1 MKKKSNKLSF
11 WFINRPKASGFIFFV
26 FLLSLITLIVLQRYY
41 LFKENKQREINTI
54 LYGVKENVEQSLKNS
69 YTVALTLALTLNRDG
84 KPENFEKVAA
94 QLIKTNPD
102 LQAVQLVP
110 NGIIKY
116 IYPLKGNEPALN
128 LNLFKTVP
136 QTVFEANKAIKM
148 RKMYFQ
154 GPVKLT
160 QGGTGIVGRLPLY
173 IDNKFWGFSAV
184 VIRIEKLFKS
194 VGISNSKYKNYQ
206 FQFSKLNDY
215 TKKEEFFLPMPN
227 HFAEAQSEAII
238 FPDGDWKLYVVSVN
252 RFDAWIELVSA
263 LSFGLVMA
271 SLSSYLLTRLLKKQA
286 ELHLLV
292 DNQTLQ
298 LMDAENKYKKI
309 FDHAAIGIIRIN
321 SKTGQIL
328 EVNDYICNFLGY
340 RAEELFE
347 KKIKSL
353 IYYDDLDPDRDL
365 FKQLLTGEI
374 RELRSVKR
382 YVHKNGDIIWGN
394 VIITPLWDTG
404 EAPTHHIV
412 IIEDI
417 TKRKAEEQILLES
430 QNRIESL
437 INTID
442 GIVWEGDL
450 ATHECIFISKKV
462 EDILGYTVEQWKKSA
477 GFWFDHV
484 HPEDKPKVITYLKN
498 LTPQTHQ
505 LDEEYRMIAK
515 DGTVVWIRDIV
526 TVVAEANQPI
536 KLRGIM
542 IDVTKRIEADLALKK
557 SFDLVTEQNKRLL
570 NFSYIVSHNLRSH
583 ASNILGIS
591 TLIESAKND
600 EDRDEMITLLKQVA
614 DNLNE
619 TLLNLNNIVNIQTSI
634 NIVIEPLNL
643 NQYIVNALTN
653 QNVQILTKE
662 AVIINKVDEGILVNY
677 NRAYLESILLNLIS
691 NALRYAHPDRKPVIS
706 FTCFEEQGQLVLCI
720 SDNGLGI
727 DLQRHG
733 DKMFG
738 IYQTFNGNAD
748 ARGFGLFISKNQV
761 EAMGGKIE
769 VASDINK
776 GTTFKIYFKG

>member
-11 WFINRPKASGFIFFV
+11 WFVSRPKASGFIFFI
-26 FLLSLITLIVLQRYY
+26 FLLSLISLIVSQRYY

-69 YTVALTLALTLNRDG
+69 YTVALTLALTLNSEG
-84 KPENFEKVAA
+84 TPENFEKVAA

-110 NGIIKY
+110 NGVIKY

-128 LNLFKTVP
+128 LNLFKSPP
-136 QTVFEANKAIKM
+136 QTVFEVNKAIQM

-160 QGGTGIVGRLPLY
+160 QGGTGIIGRLPLY

-184 VIRIEKLFKS
+184 VIRLEKLFKS

-227 HFAEAQSEAII
+227 HFSEAQSEAII

-252 RFDAWIELVSA
+252 KFDAWIELISA
-263 LSFGLVMA
+263 IAFGLVMA
-271 SLSSYLLTRLLKKQA
+271 TLSSFLLTRLLKKQA
-286 ELHLLV
+286 QLHLVV
-292 DNQTLQ
+292 DNQTLK
-298 LMDAENKYKKI
+298 LIEAENKYKKI

-340 RAEELFE
+340 STEELFDR
-347 KKIKSL
+347 KIKSL

-365 FKQLLTGEI
+365 FKRLLAGEI
-374 RELRSVKR
+374 RELRNVKR
-382 YVHKNGDIIWGN
+382 YMHKNGNTIWGN
-394 VIITPLWDTG
+394 VIVTPLWDEG
-404 EAPTHHIV
+404 EEPTHHIV

-417 TKRKAEEQILLES
+417 TKRKAEEQILRDS
-430 QNRIESL
+430 QSRIESL

-450 ATHECIFISKKV
+450 ETHECSFISKKV
-462 EDILGYTVEQWKKSA
+462 EDILGYTVEQWKRSNT
-477 GFWFDHV
+477 FWFDHV
-484 HPEDKPKVITYLKN
+484 HPEDRDKVVAYLKD
-498 LTPQTHQ
+498 LLPQTNQ
-505 LDEEYRMIAK
+505 LDEEYRMIAS
-515 DGTVVWIRDIV
+515 DGSVVWIRDIV

-536 KLRGIM
+536 RLRGIM
-542 IDVTKRIEADLALKK
+542 IDVTRRIEADLALKK

-600 EDRDEMITLLKQVA
+600 TDRNEMIELLKQVA
-614 DNLNE
+614 ENLNE
-619 TLLNLNNIVNIQTSI
+619 TLLNLNNIVNIQTQI
-634 NIVIEPLNL
+634 DLIVEPLSIHNYIITTLTNL
-643 NQYIVNALTN
+643 NA
-653 QNVQILTKE
+653 QILFKK
-662 AVIINKVDEGILVNY
+662 AVIINKVDERIVVHY

-691 NALRYAHPDRKPVIS
+691 NALRYSHPDRKPVIS

-720 SDNGLGI
+720 ADNGLGI
-727 DLQRHG
+727 DLKKHG

-769 VASDINK
+769 VASELNK

>member
-26 FLLSLITLIVLQRYY
+26 FLLSLIFLIVLQRYY

-54 LYGVKENVEQSLKNS
+54 LYGVKENVEQTLKNS

-110 NGIIKY
+110 NGVIKY
-116 IYPLKGNEPALN
+116 IYPLEGNEPALN
-128 LNLFKTVP
+128 LNLFKSPP

-194 VGISNSKYKNYQ
+194 VGISNAKYKNYQ

-252 RFDAWIELVSA
+252 RFDAWIELISA
-263 LSFGLVMA
+263 LSFGMVMA
-271 SLSSYLLTRLLKKQA
+271 SLSSYLLSRLLKKQA
-286 ELHLLV
+286 ELHLVV

-394 VIITPLWDTG
+394 VIITPLWDIG

-417 TKRKAEEQILLES
+417 TKRKAEEQILLDS

-450 ATHECIFISKKV
+450 ATHECVFISKKV

-498 LTPQTHQ
+498 LTPETHQ

-515 DGTVVWIRDIV
+515 DGRVVWIRDIV
-526 TVVAEANQPI
+526 TVVVEANQPI

-542 IDVTKRIEADLALKK
+542 IDVTRRIEADLALKK

-653 QNVQILTKE
+653 QNVQILTKQ
-662 AVIINKVDEGILVNY
+662 AIIINKVDEGIFVNY

>member
-26 FLLSLITLIVLQRYY
+26 FLLSLIFLIVLQRYY

-54 LYGVKENVEQSLKNS
+54 LYGVKENIEQSLKNS
-69 YTVALTLALTLNRDG
+69 YTVALTLALTLNREG

-128 LNLFKTVP
+128 LNLFKSAP
-136 QTVFEANKAIKM
+136 QTVFEVNKAIKM

-184 VIRIEKLFKS
+184 VIRLEKLFKS

-227 HFAEAQSEAII
+227 HFADAQSEAII

-252 RFDAWIELVSA
+252 RFDAWIELISA

-271 SLSSYLLTRLLKKQA
+271 SLSSYLLSRLLKKQA
-286 ELHLLV
+286 ELHLVV

-340 RAEELFE
+340 SAEELFE

-374 RELRSVKR
+374 KELRSVKR
-382 YVHKNGDIIWGN
+382 YMHKNGEIIWGN
-394 VIITPLWDTG
+394 VISTPLWDTG

-417 TKRKAEEQILLES
+417 TKRKAEEQILLDS

-462 EDILGYTVEQWKKSA
+462 EDILGYTVEQWKRSA

-643 NQYIVNALTN
+643 SQYIVNALTN

-662 AVIINKVDEGILVNY
+662 ALIINKVDEGILVNY